1 MPRRYTLG
9 KRETAVAQTRRGI
22 ANALLRLM
30 AQAPYDSIALKQIAR
45 EADVAERT
53 VNRHF
58 ASKHAILVAHL
69 EGVTNAEVR
78 ARVWKSVNG
87 GDPRSAIEQVVR
99 AVFEAY
105 EGREDEIWPVINT
118 EASSKEFAEYRA
130 SVKQFQDR
138 LASSVVNAWPEAW
151 RFDRE
156 RTRQMLSGVLRFLAW
171 DVLRKECG
179 LSLEESVFAITE
191 VVTRLLM
198 KQGAREEK
206 PVRRTLG

>member
-9 KRETAVAQTRRGI
+9 KRETAVAQTRREI

-151 RFDRE
+151 R
-156 RTRQMLSGVLRFLAW
+156 LLA
-171 DVLRKECG
+171 G
-179 LSLEESVFAITE
+179 L
-191 VVTRLLM
+191 
-198 KQGAREEK
+198 
-206 PVRRTLG
+206 PPRRTHFFCVYD